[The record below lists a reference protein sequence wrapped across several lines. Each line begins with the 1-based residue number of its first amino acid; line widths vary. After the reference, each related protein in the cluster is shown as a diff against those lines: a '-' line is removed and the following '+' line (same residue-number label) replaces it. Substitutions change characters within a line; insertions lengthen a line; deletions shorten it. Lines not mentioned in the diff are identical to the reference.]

1 MIATERRIFST
12 SSNHAVDF
20 LGDASGGS
28 VADLIKTVL
37 DADLR
42 FGHEHEWFERL
53 RAEVRE
59 TGRMPFPISGHEATA
74 LSRLEGDALLDYL
87 AYRYRFFL
95 AGSRRVELAFPP
107 YILIEP
113 VSACNLRC
121 PMCFQSDR
129 SFTRKPFMGLMDFD
143 LFTSVVDQAAE
154 GGCRAITM
162 ASRGEPLMHP
172 RIGEMLSHLSSK
184 KAFYDIK
191 LNTNGTFLT
200 ERLCHEL
207 LSSDLNVFVFSID
220 HYEKERYEAIRVN
233 AVFEEVRRNV
243 DRFLEIRETQYPESR
258 CEVRISGVRVD
269 PEMDEER
276 FRAYW
281 GDRFDNIALVDMIE
295 RWDTYQNEPDPHET
309 SPCSQL
315 WDRMYVWF
323 DGSCNPCD
331 ADYKSTLCY
340 GNAANT
346 PIAQIWGSDAVRG
359 LRDIHT
365 AGARPSVSPCD
376 RCGKCFGE

>member
-12 SSNHAVDF
+12 SDNYAVDF
-20 LGDASGGS
+20 LGDPTGGS
-28 VADLIKTVL
+28 IADLVAAVL
-37 DADLR
+37 DADLQ

-53 RAEVRE
+53 RVEIRE
-59 TGRMPFPISGHEATA
+59 TGRIPFPISGHERMA
-74 LSRLEGDALLDYL
+74 LARLEGDDLLDYL
-87 AYRYRFFL
+87 TYRYRFFL
-95 AGSRRVELAFPP
+95 AGSCRVELAFPP

-129 SFTRKPFMGLMDFD
+129 SFTRKPFMGVMDFD
-143 LFTSVVDQAAE
+143 LFKSVVDQAAE
-154 GGCRAITM
+154 GGCRAITL

-172 RIGEMLSHLSSK
+172 RIGDMLAHLSSK

-191 LNTNGTFLT
+191 LNTNGTRLT
-200 ERLCHEL
+200 EALCHEL
-207 LSSDLNVFVFSID
+207 LSSDLNVLVFSID

-243 DRFLEIRETQYPESR
+243 DRFLDIRDAQYPDSS
-258 CEVRISGVRVD
+258 CEIRISGVRVD
-269 PEMDEER
+269 PDMDEER

-295 RWDTYQNEPDPHET
+295 RWDTYRNEPDPDET
-309 SPCSQL
+309 SACSQL

-331 ADYKSTLCY
+331 ADYKSTLSY
-340 GNAANT
+340 GNAATT
-346 PIAQIWGSDAVRG
+346 PLDKIWRG
-359 LRDIHT
+359 EALRALRDIHT

-376 RCGKCFGE
+376 RCGKCFGR